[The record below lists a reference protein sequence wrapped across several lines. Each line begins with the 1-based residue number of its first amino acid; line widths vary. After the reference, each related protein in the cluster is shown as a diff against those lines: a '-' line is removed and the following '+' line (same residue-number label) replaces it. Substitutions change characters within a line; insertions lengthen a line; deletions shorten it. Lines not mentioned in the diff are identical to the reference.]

1 MVEVVT
7 LRVFNPNPPPFT
19 CVTMVTCIPFK
30 FGSNDQ
36 SDAQHC
42 SCDWLNGGLESKC
55 WEGLHMLLYLL
66 AHLHM
71 MDQVTWGGGEGE
83 GEREGGGNEKRR
95 GGRIGEVEKEKR
107 GGRKGEVERRR
118 KGGGGG
124 KEERSGSI
132 RGWNK

>member
-1 MVEVVT
+1 
-7 LRVFNPNPPPFT
+7 
-19 CVTMVTCIPFK
+19 
-30 FGSNDQ
+30 
-36 SDAQHC
+36 
-42 SCDWLNGGLESKC
+42 
-55 WEGLHMLLYLL
+55 MLLYLL

-118 KGGGGG
+118 KGGGMGKRRGVAAYEGG
-124 KEERSGSI
+124 TNKERRKKVDGEDR
-132 RGWNK
+132 RWQEL